1 MPKRDGAMAPDEAL
15 GPGRRAGTW
24 ARWSP
29 LPPVEG
35 GESHSVELGFGQKV
49 YLLQFFW
56 GGKGKTFLDFRAPVK
71 GS

>member
-1 MPKRDGAMAPDEAL
+1 MGMKRDGAMAPDEAL

-35 GESHSVELGFGQKV
+35 GESHGQELRFGQK
-49 YLLQFFW
+49 FACCN
-56 GGKGKTFLDFRAPVK
+56 FL
-71 GS
+71 GI